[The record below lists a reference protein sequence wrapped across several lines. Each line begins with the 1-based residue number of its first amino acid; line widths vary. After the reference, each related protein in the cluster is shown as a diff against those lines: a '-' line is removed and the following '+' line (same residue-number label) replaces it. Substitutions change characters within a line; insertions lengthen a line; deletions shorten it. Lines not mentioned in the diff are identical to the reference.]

1 MDKPTYSWSD
11 NDETYVGDF
20 GSIDEAVQDAF
31 DTLRGQDVDGVQV
44 GENNYVDAG
53 RLVDVDHLIDQLQDA
68 MFQIVGEAADAFL
81 TSVSPEKKAELAE
94 LTGAWVRSAD
104 SAVYWE
110 VNNPSFH
117 RFADYGLQQEAE

>member
-1 MDKPTYSWSD
+1 MDKPTYSWSSNCD
-11 NDETYVGDF
+11 TYTGDF

-31 DTLRGQDVDGVQV
+31 DSGVDAEGVNV
-44 GENNYVDAG
+44 GENNYVDAS

-81 TSVSPEKKAELAE
+81 TSVSAEKKAELAE

-117 RFADYGLQQEAE
+117 RFADYGLRREAE

>member
-11 NDETYVGDF
+11 NDETYTGEF

-31 DTLRGQDVDGVQV
+31 DTLRGQEVEGVQI
-44 GENNYVDAG
+44 GENRYVDAG
-53 RLVDVDHLIDQLQDA
+53 RLVDADNLIDQMQDA

-94 LTGAWVRSAD
+94 LAGAWVRSAD
-104 SAVYWE
+104 TARYWE
-110 VNNPSFH
+110 VEKPTFH
-117 RFADYGLQQEAE
+117 RFADCGLSQDAE

>member
-1 MDKPTYSWSD
+1 MDKPTYSWSSNCD
-11 NDETYVGDF
+11 TYTGDF

-31 DTLRGQDVDGVQV
+31 DSGVDAEGVNV
-44 GENNYVDAG
+44 GENNYVDAS

-81 TSVSPEKKAELAE
+81 TSVSAEKKAELAE

-110 VNNPSFH
+110 VDNPSFH
-117 RFADYGLQQEAE
+117 RFADYGLVRESK

>member
-1 MDKPTYSWSD
+1 MD
-11 NDETYVGDF
+11 
-20 GSIDEAVQDAF
+20 AH
-31 DTLRGQDVDGVQV
+31 
-44 GENNYVDAG
+44 

-81 TSVSPEKKAELAE
+81 ASVSAETKAELAE

-110 VNNPSFH
+110 VDKPTFH
-117 RFADYGLQQEAE
+117 RFADHGLVREDE

>member
-1 MDKPTYSWSD
+1 MDKPTYSWSSNCD
-11 NDETYVGDF
+11 TYTGDF

-31 DTLRGQDVDGVQV
+31 DSGVDAEGVNV
-44 GENNYVDAG
+44 GENNYVDAS

-68 MFQIVGEAADAFL
+68 MFQIVDEAADAFL
-81 TSVSPEKKAELAE
+81 TSVSAEKKAELAE
-94 LTGAWVRSAD
+94 LIGAWVRSAD

-117 RFADYGLQQEAE
+117 RFADYGLVREGE

>member
-1 MDKPTYSWSD
+1 MDKPTYSWSS
-11 NDETYVGDF
+11 NSETYIGDF

-31 DTLRGQDVDGVQV
+31 DSGIDAEGVNV

-117 RFADYGLQQEAE
+117 RFADYGLRQEAE